1 MRIGEALKLTP
12 PDVDEPKPALS
23 DPKSGKRQKLIP
35 IELVNKIILRTFQ
48 GPDFIRADARNL

>member
-23 DPKSGKRQKLIP
+23 DPKSGRGQKLIP
-35 IELVNKIILRTFQ
+35 IELVGKIILRTFKES
-48 GPDFIRADARNL
+48 GFIRGDARNL